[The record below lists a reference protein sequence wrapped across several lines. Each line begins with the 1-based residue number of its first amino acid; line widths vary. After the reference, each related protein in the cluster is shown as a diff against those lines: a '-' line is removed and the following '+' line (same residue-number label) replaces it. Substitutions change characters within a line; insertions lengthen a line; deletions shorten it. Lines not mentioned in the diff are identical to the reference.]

1 MRKRSVTAA
10 QHAPSARVDTL
21 LRGLEVLR
29 CFRVGESALRAGEIA
44 QRIGVP
50 LASTERLLAS
60 LSSQG
65 FLQPVPDTDLFRP
78 HVACLVVGHA
88 LLRGMPEA
96 RIARP
101 LLQEFAD
108 RFEAHV
114 VLGVRERLDMLC
126 LVHCAGNA
134 SSSAA
139 LGVGARLPIAN
150 SAFGRAWLWSQPAAA
165 QAALMREIRD
175 QQAEQ
180 GARTAAAIY
189 RAFQE
194 LEERGFCVSFGEW
207 QRDLSGAAV
216 PIARPDGPHLALTCK
231 WSSTQQV
238 PTALVE
244 TVGPALRELGA
255 KLRDALL
262 RATL

>member
-1 MRKRSVTAA
+1 MRKRTATAA
-10 QHAPSARVDTL
+10 QHAPTARVDTL

-29 CFRVGESALRAGEIA
+29 GFRVGESALRAAEIA

-50 LASTERLLAS
+50 ATTTVRLLAS
-60 LSSQG
+60 LAGQG
-65 FLQPVPDTDLFRP
+65 FLQQVPGTDAYRP

-101 LLQEFAD
+101 LMQEFAD
-108 RFEAHV
+108 RFDAHV
-114 VLGVRERLDMLC
+114 VLGVRERLDMLS
-126 LVHCAGNA
+126 LVHCAGA
-134 SSSAA
+134 AAPPAA
-139 LGVGARLPIAN
+139 LSVGTALPMGNTAL
-150 SAFGRAWLWSQPAAA
+150 GRAWLWSQPATA
-165 QAALMREIRD
+165 QSELMRSIRD

-207 QRDLSGAAV
+207 QRDLCGAAV
-216 PIARPDGPHLALTCK
+216 PIARPNLPHLAMACK
-231 WSSTQQV
+231 FNSTQQA
-238 PTALVE
+238 PAALVE
-244 TVGPALRELGA
+244 TIGPALRELGA

-262 RATL
+262 RAAP